1 MRNCPLSRRT
11 VVDIA
16 AQQAG
21 IVGSATREEH
31 MMLARR
37 LLLRL
42 AAGAAALPAVS
53 RSANAQAYPSRTV
66 RIVVGFPPG
75 QAIDIS
81 ARLMA
86 DWLQQRLGQTFI
98 VENRPGAAA
107 NVATEMVARSP
118 ADGYTLLIISSNNV
132 INTTLYGP
140 VDFGHEI
147 APIATFGRGY
157 QVLNVNNSLPVK
169 TIPDLIAFAK
179 ADPGKL
185 SMASPGIGS
194 AGHVAGEMFKM
205 MTGVN
210 MLHVP
215 YRGSVPA
222 LTDLMSGQVQV
233 MFDNLP
239 SSIEHIR
246 AGRIRALAV
255 TPATRSQALP
265 DVPTIGEAVPGYLGG
280 GWSGIGAP
288 ARTPAEIIDLL
299 NREINAAL
307 ADPKIKG
314 RLENVGSPVLMMSPA
329 ELRKLIADETGRGA
343 KVIKFAKIKPE

>member
-1 MRNCPLSRRT
+1 
-11 VVDIA
+11 
-16 AQQAG
+16 
-21 IVGSATREEH
+21 
-31 MMLARR
+31 MMLPRR

-118 ADGYTLLIISSNNV
+118 ADGYTLLVISSNNV
-132 INTTLYGP
+132 INTTLYGT
-140 VDFGHEI
+140 VDFAREI

-157 QVLNVNNSLPVK
+157 QVLNVNKSSPVK
-169 TIPDLIAFAK
+169 TVPDLIALAK
-179 ADPGKL
+179 SDPGKL

-205 MTGVN
+205 MAGVN
-210 MLHVP
+210 MVHVP

-246 AGRIRALAV
+246 AGMIRALAV
-255 TPATRSQALP
+255 TPGTRSQALP
-265 DVPTIGEAVPGYLGG
+265 DVPTIGESVPGYLGG

-288 ARTPAEIIDLL
+288 AHTSAEIIDLL

-314 RLENVGSPVLMMSPA
+314 RLENLGSPVLMMSPA
-329 ELRKLIADETGRGA
+329 EFSKLIAEETERWA

>member
-1 MRNCPLSRRT
+1 
-11 VVDIA
+11 
-16 AQQAG
+16 
-21 IVGSATREEH
+21 
-31 MMLARR
+31 
-37 LLLRL
+37 
-42 AAGAAALPAVS
+42 
-53 RSANAQAYPSRTV
+53 
-66 RIVVGFPPG
+66 
-75 QAIDIS
+75 
-81 ARLMA
+81 
-86 DWLQQRLGQTFI
+86 
-98 VENRPGAAA
+98 
-107 NVATEMVARSP
+107 MVARSP
-118 ADGYTLLIISSNNV
+118 ADGYTLLVISSNNV
-132 INTTLYGP
+132 INTTLYGT
-140 VDFGHEI
+140 VDFAREI

-169 TIPDLIAFAK
+169 TVPDLIAFAK
-179 ADPGKL
+179 ADPGRL

-246 AGRIRALAV
+246 ASRIRALAV
-255 TPATRSQALP
+255 TPATRSPVLP
-265 DVPTIGEAVPGYLGG
+265 DVPTIGESVPGYVGG

-288 ARTPAEIIDLL
+288 AHTPTEIVDLL
-299 NREINAAL
+299 NREVNVAL

-314 RLENVGSPVLMMSPA
+314 RLENLGSPVLMMSPA
-329 ELRKLIADETGRGA
+329 EFRKLIAEETERWA
-343 KVIKFAKIKPE
+343 KVIKFANIRPE

>member
-1 MRNCPLSRRT
+1 MILPRR
-11 VVDIA
+11 
-16 AQQAG
+16 
-21 IVGSATREEH
+21 RF
-31 MMLARR
+31 
-37 LLLRL
+37 LRL
-42 AAGAAALPAVS
+42 AARAATLPALA
-53 RSANAQAYPSRTV
+53 RIANAQDYPSRTV

-86 DWLQQRLGQTFI
+86 EWLQQRLGQTFI

-118 ADGYTLLIISSNNV
+118 ADGYTLLVISSNNV
-132 INTTLYGP
+132 INTTLYGT
-140 VDFGHEI
+140 VDFAREI

-169 TIPDLIAFAK
+169 TVPALIALAK
-179 ADPGKL
+179 SEPGKL

-255 TPATRSQALP
+255 TPGTRSQALP
-265 DVPTIGEAVPGYLGG
+265 DVPTIGESVPGYLGD

-288 ARTPAEIIDLL
+288 AGTSAEIIELL
-299 NREINAAL
+299 NREISAAL

-314 RLENVGSPVLMMSPA
+314 RLESMGSPVLIMSPP
-329 ELRKLIADETGRGA
+329 EFRRLIAEETERWA
-343 KVIKFAKIKPE
+343 KVIEFAKIKPE

>member
-1 MRNCPLSRRT
+1 
-11 VVDIA
+11 
-16 AQQAG
+16 
-21 IVGSATREEH
+21 
-31 MMLARR
+31 MLPRR

-118 ADGYTLLIISSNNV
+118 ADGYTLLVISSNNV
-132 INTTLYGP
+132 INTTLYGT
-140 VDFGHEI
+140 VDFAREI

-169 TIPDLIAFAK
+169 TVPDLIALAK
-179 ADPGKL
+179 SDPGKL

-205 MTGVN
+205 MAGVN
-210 MLHVP
+210 MVHVP

-246 AGRIRALAV
+246 AGTIRALAV
-255 TPATRSQALP
+255 TPGTRSQALP
-265 DVPTIGEAVPGYLGG
+265 DVPTIGESVPGYLGG
-280 GWSGIGAP
+280 GWSGIGTP
-288 ARTPAEIIDLL
+288 AHTSAEIIDLL

-314 RLENVGSPVLMMSPA
+314 RLENLGSPVLMMSPA
-329 ELRKLIADETGRGA
+329 EFRKLIADETERWA

>member
-1 MRNCPLSRRT
+1 MILPRR
-11 VVDIA
+11 
-16 AQQAG
+16 
-21 IVGSATREEH
+21 RFLH
-31 MMLARR
+31 
-37 LLLRL
+37 L
-42 AAGAAALPAVS
+42 AAGAAALPCAS
-53 RSANAQAYPSRTV
+53 HIANAQGYPSRTV

-86 DWLQQRLGQTFI
+86 EWLQQRLGQTFI

-107 NVATEMVARSP
+107 NVATDMVARSP
-118 ADGYTLLIISSNNV
+118 ADGYTLLVISSNNV
-132 INTTLYGP
+132 INTTLYGT
-140 VDFGHEI
+140 VDFAREI

-157 QVLNVNNSLPVK
+157 QVLNVNNSLAVK
-169 TIPDLIAFAK
+169 TVPDLIALAK

-255 TPATRSQALP
+255 TPATRSQVLP
-265 DVPTIGEAVPGYLGG
+265 DVPTIGESVPGYVGG

-288 ARTPAEIIDLL
+288 AHTPTEIVDLL
-299 NREINAAL
+299 NREVNAAL
-307 ADPKIKG
+307 ADPTIKG
-314 RLENVGSPVLMMSPA
+314 RLENLGSPVLMMSPA
-329 ELRKLIADETGRGA
+329 EFRKLIAEETERWA
-343 KVIKFAKIKPE
+343 KVIKFANIRPE

>member
-1 MRNCPLSRRT
+1 
-11 VVDIA
+11 
-16 AQQAG
+16 
-21 IVGSATREEH
+21 
-31 MMLARR
+31 MMLPRR

-42 AAGAAALPAVS
+42 AAAAAALPAVS

-118 ADGYTLLIISSNNV
+118 ADGYTLLVISSNNV
-132 INTTLYGP
+132 INTTLYGT
-140 VDFGHEI
+140 VDFAREI

-169 TIPDLIAFAK
+169 TVPDLIALAK
-179 ADPGKL
+179 SDPGKL

-205 MTGVN
+205 MAGVN
-210 MLHVP
+210 MVHVP

-246 AGRIRALAV
+246 AGMIRALAV
-255 TPATRSQALP
+255 TPGTRSQALP
-265 DVPTIGEAVPGYLGG
+265 DVPTIGESVPGYLGG
-280 GWSGIGAP
+280 GWSGIGTP
-288 ARTPAEIIDLL
+288 AQTSAEIIDLL

-314 RLENVGSPVLMMSPA
+314 RLENLGSPVLMMSPA
-329 ELRKLIADETGRGA
+329 EFRKLIADETERWA

>member
-1 MRNCPLSRRT
+1 MTIPRR
-11 VVDIA
+11 
-16 AQQAG
+16 
-21 IVGSATREEH
+21 RFLH
-31 MMLARR
+31 
-37 LLLRL
+37 L
-42 AAGAAALPAVS
+42 AAGAAALPAAS
-53 RSANAQAYPSRTV
+53 RMARAQAYPSRTV
-66 RIVVGFPPG
+66 RIVVGFPAG
-75 QAIDIS
+75 QAIDIF

-86 DWLQQRLGQTFI
+86 DWLQRRLGQSFV

-118 ADGYTLLIISSNNV
+118 ADGYTLLIVASNNA
-132 INTTLYGP
+132 INTTLYGT
-140 VDFGHEI
+140 VDFAREI

-169 TIPDLIAFAK
+169 SVPELIAYAK
-179 ADPGKL
+179 ANPGKL
-185 SMASPGIGS
+185 DMASPGVGS

-205 MTGVN
+205 MTGVS
-210 MLHVP
+210 MQHVP

-222 LTDLMSGQVQV
+222 LTDLMSGQVPV

-265 DVPTIGEAVPGYLGG
+265 DVPTIGETVPGYVGG

-288 ARTPAEIIDLL
+288 AATPPEIIDLL
-299 NREINAAL
+299 NREVNAAL
-307 ADPKIKG
+307 ADPAIKA
-314 RLENVGSPVLMMSPA
+314 RLENLGSPVLIMSPA
-329 ELRKLIADETGRGA
+329 EFRKLVAEETERWA
-343 KVIKFAKIKPE
+343 KVIRFANIKPE

>member
-1 MRNCPLSRRT
+1 MKLPRRNFL
-11 VVDIA
+11 
-16 AQQAG
+16 
-21 IVGSATREEH
+21 H
-31 MMLARR
+31 
-37 LLLRL
+37 L
-42 AAGAAALPAVS
+42 AAGAAALPAMS
-53 RSANAQAYPSRTV
+53 RLAWAQSYPSRTV
-66 RIVVGFPPG
+66 RIVVGFPAG

-86 DWLQQRLGQTFI
+86 EWLQQRLGQSFI

-132 INTTLYGP
+132 INTTLYGT
-140 VDFGHEI
+140 VDFAREI

-169 TIPDLIAFAK
+169 TVPELIAFAK
-179 ADPGKL
+179 AHPGKL
-185 SMASPGIGS
+185 NMASPGIGS

-210 MLHVP
+210 MVHVP

-222 LTDLMSGQVQV
+222 LTDLISGQVQV

-246 AGRIRALAV
+246 AGGIRALAV
-255 TPATRSQALP
+255 TPAARSQALS
-265 DVPTIGEAVPGYLGG
+265 DVPTIGEF
-280 GWSGIGAP
+280 S
-288 ARTPAEIIDLL
+288 ARLRGRRL
-299 NREINAAL
+299 VRNRRACQHTERNHRSA
-307 ADPKIKG
+307 
-314 RLENVGSPVLMMSPA
+314 
-329 ELRKLIADETGRGA
+329 
-343 KVIKFAKIKPE
+343 

>member
-1 MRNCPLSRRT
+1 
-11 VVDIA
+11 
-16 AQQAG
+16 
-21 IVGSATREEH
+21 
-31 MMLARR
+31 MLARR

-118 ADGYTLLIISSNNV
+118 ADGYTLLVISSNNV
-132 INTTLYGP
+132 INTTLYGT
-140 VDFGHEI
+140 VDFAREI

-169 TIPDLIAFAK
+169 TVPDLIALAK
-179 ADPGKL
+179 SDPGKL

-205 MTGVN
+205 MAGVN
-210 MLHVP
+210 MVHVP

-246 AGRIRALAV
+246 AGMIRALAV
-255 TPATRSQALP
+255 TPGTRSQALP
-265 DVPTIGEAVPGYLGG
+265 DVPTIGESVPGYLGG
-280 GWSGIGAP
+280 GWSGIGTP
-288 ARTPAEIIDLL
+288 AHTSAEIIDLL

-314 RLENVGSPVLMMSPA
+314 RLENLGSPVLMMSPA
-329 ELRKLIADETGRGA
+329 EFRKLIAEETERWA

>member
-1 MRNCPLSRRT
+1 
-11 VVDIA
+11 
-16 AQQAG
+16 
-21 IVGSATREEH
+21 
-31 MMLARR
+31 MMLPRR

-118 ADGYTLLIISSNNV
+118 ADGYTLLVISSNNV
-132 INTTLYGP
+132 INTTLYGT
-140 VDFGHEI
+140 VDFAREI

-169 TIPDLIAFAK
+169 TVPDLIALAK
-179 ADPGKL
+179 SDPGKL

-205 MTGVN
+205 MAGVN
-210 MLHVP
+210 MVHVP

-246 AGRIRALAV
+246 AGMIRALAV
-255 TPATRSQALP
+255 TPGTRSQALP
-265 DVPTIGEAVPGYLGG
+265 DVPTIGESVPGYLGG
-280 GWSGIGAP
+280 GWSGIGTP
-288 ARTPAEIIDLL
+288 AQTSAEIIDLL

-314 RLENVGSPVLMMSPA
+314 RLENLGSPVLMMSPA
-329 ELRKLIADETGRGA
+329 EFRKLIADETERWA